1 MSGKDDFRGFYYKK
15 SKKVYDKNYKPTAPY
30 FNGIPESPVIN
41 YPTPEAIYESFVEK
55 KSK

>member
-1 MSGKDDFRGFYYKK
+1 MILEASTIRRVRKFMI
-15 SKKVYDKNYKPTAPY
+15 KNYKPTAPY

-41 YPTPEAIYESFVEK
+41 YPAPEAIYEAFVEK